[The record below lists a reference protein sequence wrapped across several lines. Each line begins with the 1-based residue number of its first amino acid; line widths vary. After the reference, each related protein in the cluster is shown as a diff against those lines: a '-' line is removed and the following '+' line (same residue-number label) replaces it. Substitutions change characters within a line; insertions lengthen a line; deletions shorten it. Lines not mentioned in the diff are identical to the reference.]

1 MPPVRLEQTA
11 DKSNFALFAE
21 EAERNRTGAGVRAND
36 GADGVDADVHLRQL
50 LHQHLAQLLGTS
62 NAYVTYLI
70 YGDRRDG
77 AWVARICEVLDM
89 PTHGEDGPELT
100 GFARARKGSGAAGDS
115 VVQ

>member
-1 MPPVRLEQTA
+1 MAGRRAPTPVGRA
-11 DKSNFALFAE
+11 IKGRRAE
-21 EAERNRTGAGVRAND
+21 LTMRPSGLGAQV
-36 GADGVDADVHLRQL
+36 
-50 LHQHLAQLLGTS
+50 GTRS
-62 NAYVTYLI
+62 AYVTYLI

-100 GFARARKGSGAAGDS
+100 GFVHARKGSGAAGDS

>member
-1 MPPVRLEQTA
+1 MAGRREPTPFGREIKVRL
-11 DKSNFALFAE
+11 AE
-21 EAERNRTGAGVRAND
+21 LNMKQSD
-36 GADGVDADVHLRQL
+36 
-50 LHQHLAQLLGTS
+50 LAQLLGTS

-100 GFARARKGSGAAGDS
+100 GLACASKGSGAAGDS